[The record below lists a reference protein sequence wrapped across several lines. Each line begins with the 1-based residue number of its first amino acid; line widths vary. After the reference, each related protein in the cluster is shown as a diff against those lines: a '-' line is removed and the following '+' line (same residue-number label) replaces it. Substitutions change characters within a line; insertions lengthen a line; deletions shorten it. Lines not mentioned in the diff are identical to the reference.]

1 MPRCAPIPVT
11 WLSRGPVMEGK
22 RGASGRA
29 MKQGL
34 LPGISISRV
43 MGSMLLGLAAVTWA
57 AVASAAY
64 DMSWNSIAGGGA
76 TFIAGGNY
84 SLGTTIGQEASG
96 PSNGANYSLNA
107 GFWQTTATTLLLQ
120 SVASRKVHGL
130 AGTFDLGLGLVPTNP
145 TTEPRS
151 GGAGGS
157 HTIVFTFNQPLT
169 GGTAAVSAGTAVAG
183 VPTFSG
189 SEMIVPLSGVA
200 NQQYVTV
207 VASSVTSSGGGTG
220 SGSVRIG
227 FLLGDVNQ
235 SRVVSVADLGLVNAL
250 LAQVVTAANYLKDVN
265 GSGTLTVAD
274 KGVTNANLTKALPA
288 P

>member
-1 MPRCAPIPVT
+1 
-11 WLSRGPVMEGK
+11 MEGK
-22 RGASGRA
+22 RGSNRRA
-29 MKQGL
+29 MKQRF
-34 LPGISISRV
+34 LPGISIGRV
-43 MGSMLLGLAAVTWA
+43 VRSALLGLAAATWA
-57 AVASAAY
+57 AMAPAAY
-64 DMSWNSIAGGGA
+64 DLSWNSVAGGGA

-84 SLGTTIGQEASG
+84 SLGTTIGQEAGG
-96 PSNGANYSLNA
+96 PSNGANYTLNA

-169 GGTAAVSAGTAVAG
+169 SGTAAVSAGTAVAG

-189 SEMIVPLSGVA
+189 NEMIVPLSGVT
-200 NQQYVTV
+200 NIQYLTV
-207 VASSVTSSGGGTG
+207 NVSNVASSGGGTG

-265 GSGTLTVAD
+265 VSGTLTVAD
-274 KGVTNANLTKALPA
+274 KGITNANLTKALPA